1 MTEGRM
7 SWNLNQNSSTT
18 KTKHWNKNWRSRG
31 TSWKEHMWLPIG
43 LPSERKFEEMLF
55 ERRWEKYQHGN
66 VLTYTKSSV
75 FSYQFVWMI
84 QTWLERRR
92 TWTPCGNLAERHR
105 LWRSNAITRSSV
117 FRLRA
122 MTGKGWSPSG
132 SVQNR
137 VVQEVND
144 GKGGWRKRS
153 KERKYSLEKII
164 GWSFDMERP
173 AEKCVENYCEWAQKD
188 VFTLQQVATPC
199 IDDHQIPPGDDKMNG
214 EFSAV
219 CAQMVLK
226 CLSWQ
231 ELDDQVYC
239 GQLIL
244 WHNQ

>member
-1 MTEGRM
+1 M
-7 SWNLNQNSSTT
+7 SWNLDWNSSTT
-18 KTKHWNKNWRSRG
+18 KTKHWNKIEDPVVPLERNICGHPLAR
-31 TSWKEHMWLPIG
+31 

-66 VLTYTKSSV
+66 VLTYTKKLGFFLTV
-75 FSYQFVWMI
+75 CVDDTDMVGKKQKMDTMWKI
-84 QTWLERRR
+84 QQKDIDLEDP
-92 TWTPCGNLAERHR
+92 TPLLDQVYLGCAQWQAKVDHQAVQSKTESFKKLTMAREADEKDQRKENI
-105 LWRSNAITRSSV
+105 LW
-117 FRLRA
+117 
-122 MTGKGWSPSG
+122 
-132 SVQNR
+132 
-137 VVQEVND
+137 
-144 GKGGWRKRS
+144 KRS
-153 KERKYSLEKII
+153 LVGVLIWNAMPK
-164 GWSFDMERP
+164 
-173 AEKCVENYCEWAQKD
+173 KCVENYCEWAQKD